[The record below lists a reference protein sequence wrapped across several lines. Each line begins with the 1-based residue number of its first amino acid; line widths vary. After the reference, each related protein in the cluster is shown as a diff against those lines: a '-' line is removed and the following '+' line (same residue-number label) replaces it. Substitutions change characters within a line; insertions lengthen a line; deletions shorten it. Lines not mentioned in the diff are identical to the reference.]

1 MGDCKMIKDK
11 IIQMNNGKSYYV
23 LEEVEYND
31 KKYVLSVE
39 CDLDKD
45 EVNEEDYFV
54 MELDVTGE
62 ELSIKHIENDDVAKM
77 VIELLMDKIRKN

>member
-1 MGDCKMIKDK
+1 MGDSKMIKDK
-11 IIQMNNGKSYYV
+11 IIQMDNGKSYYV
-23 LEEVEYND
+23 LEDVEYNE
-31 KKYVLSVE
+31 KKYILSVE

-54 MELDVTGE
+54 MELDMAGD
-62 ELSIKHIENDDVAKM
+62 ELAVKHIEDDKIAKM